1 MQNAQSVQAAFSAP
15 QAFASQDS
23 SVQLKNAHAESVWLV
38 SHHQPAG
45 EAAYSREAYVGQ
57 HSAFLKGGGKGQS
70 LFPIAAWGLH
80 PAVARPAPCRPRLI
94 SNRPATG
101 RQVSKWFMFSTF

>member
-1 MQNAQSVQAAFSAP
+1 MQNAQRCLGGLLAP
-15 QAFASQDS
+15 QAFASHDS

-57 HSAFLKGGGKGQS
+57 QGAFVKGRCCAKGCSPQS
-70 LFPIAAWGLH
+70 WMSRVIE
-80 PAVARPAPCRPRLI
+80 
-94 SNRPATG
+94 
-101 RQVSKWFMFSTF
+101 VS

>member
-1 MQNAQSVQAAFSAP
+1 MAP

-45 EAAYSREAYVGQ
+45 EAAYNRDAYVGQ
-57 HSAFLKGGGKGQS
+57 QGAFVKGGAMGTAI
-70 LFPIAAWGLH
+70 F
-80 PAVARPAPCRPRLI
+80 
-94 SNRPATG
+94 PATAPDRKARRG
-101 RQVSKWFMFSTF
+101 KTAVPLQGTGTALSPFP